1 MESHCWTPWSR
12 NVPRLSSRCVCLPA
26 GSGPGGNAAR
36 PFCSVPRAQQGWT
49 VPMRVLVGGGSTKR
63 NTVCSPDVA
72 SAFSLVWTGA
82 VKKCIKY
89 YLPFIRIKI
98 KPLCSRLLLIQLE
111 VIFFIFYFTTPKN
124 SHRSILPFDWPLH
137 FFSPCAEFCSCWR
150 KEKKTTLGGE
160 TEEEA
165 TADNKGGGGQKWN
178 NRRLAG
184 RFGNRLG
191 REQED
196 ILQVENETYYSCYIF
211 FLKSPWF
218 CVKVFLV

>member
-111 VIFFIFYFTTPKN
+111 VIFYFF
-124 SHRSILPFDWPLH
+124 ILPPLKT
-137 FFSPCAEFCSCWR
+137 PIAPSCLLIDR
-150 KEKKTTLGGE
+150 
-160 TEEEA
+160 
-165 TADNKGGGGQKWN
+165 
-178 NRRLAG
+178 
-184 RFGNRLG
+184 
-191 REQED
+191 
-196 ILQVENETYYSCYIF
+196 SIF
-211 FLKSPWF
+211 FLPVLNFAPAGERRKKQHLGGKLRKKPQRIIKEVEAKSEITED
-218 CVKVFLV
+218 